1 MLTEKQIKREEKKMI
16 KSFKHFL
23 LVALATLMLV
33 LGSSKI
39 AFSKTVEIVMA
50 APDWPPTRFMQE
62 YFNSNF
68 PQSGDTE
75 VKLTLDFIPWDT
87 FYTNVAASLTS
98 GEERYNMIV
107 SDSQWLGAFIEGGY
121 FQKLNKYIDAD
132 PELQAIFD
140 DMHQGYKE
148 GYTTYPYKSENYYGF
163 PQFPDNYVNFYR
175 TDIFCNPDENAAF
188 RAKYGK
194 KLPCTY
200 ADWEIV
206 VWDDVFD
213 INEFLTRKKGEMMAG
228 KPLEDDIYGVTYQA
242 GKAYDFS
249 SMQINGF
256 FWQHGG
262 DIWREDQQPDAQAEG
277 VVNSDINV
285 TALTKYLDLLGTMH
299 PSHKTGGMGIFEMQ
313 ALYLEGKIASM
324 INWVG
329 LGAPV
334 VDPKL
339 SKVNDITGYARQ
351 PGTMQ
356 ADGTISRWANLGGQ
370 PFVMTTWMTDE
381 EIEASFKVIKWWLSY
396 DVQIAAVKA
405 GGQSCMKS
413 IIYSDGYN
421 ALAPWNAAYVA
432 SMDWQKDVWHI
443 PEFFELLTQQQ
454 EEFDKAITGQQDART
469 TLNNIAEFQQ
479 ELLEEVDRIN

>member
-1 MLTEKQIKREEKKMI
+1 MGGKMLNLTKRT
-16 KSFKHFL
+16 FL
-23 LVALATLMLV
+23 AFLASIVFTLGV
-33 LGSSKI
+33 TK
-39 AFSKTVEIVMA
+39 AVQSKTVEIIMA

-75 VKLTLDFIPWDT
+75 IKLTLDFIPWDT

-98 GEERYNMIV
+98 GEDKYSMIV

-175 TDIFCNPDENAAF
+175 TDIVCNPDENAAF

-200 ADWEIV
+200 ADWEV
-206 VWDDVFD
+206 TVWDDIFD

-228 KPLEDDIYGVTYQA
+228 KPLEDDMFGVTYQA

-256 FWQHGG
+256 FWQYGG
-262 DIWREDQQPDAQAEG
+262 DIWREDQQPNAQAVG

-285 TALTKYLDLLGTMH
+285 EALTKYLDLLATMH

-334 VDPKL
+334 VDPNL
-339 SKVNDITGYARQ
+339 SKVYDITGYARQ

-370 PFVMTTWMTDE
+370 PFVLTTWMTDE
-381 EIEASFKVIKWWLSY
+381 EIDASFKIIKWWLSF
-396 DVQIAAVKA
+396 DTQIAAVKA

-454 EEFDKAITGQQDART
+454 EEFDKAITGQQDAQT
-469 TLNNIAEFQQ
+469 TLDNIAEFQQ
-479 ELLEEVDRIN
+479 ELLEEVDRIQ

>member
-1 MLTEKQIKREEKKMI
+1 MFNLTKK
-16 KSFKHFL
+16 FL
-23 LVALATLMLV
+23 LAFLASIV
-33 LGSSKI
+33 FSVGVSKTVS
-39 AFSKTVEIVMA
+39 AKTVEIIMA

-75 VKLTLDFIPWDT
+75 IKLTLDFIPWDN

-98 GEERYNMIV
+98 GEQKYSMIV

-175 TDIFCNPDENAAF
+175 TDIFCNPEENAAF

-206 VWDDVFD
+206 VWDDIFD
-213 INEFLTRKKGEMMAG
+213 INEFLTRKKGEMLAG
-228 KPLEDDIYGVTYQA
+228 KPLEDDMFGVTYQA

-256 FWQHGG
+256 FWQYGG
-262 DIWREDQQPDAQAEG
+262 DIWREDQQPDAQAIG

-285 TALTKYLDLLGTMH
+285 AALTKYLDLLATMH

-334 VDPKL
+334 VDPNL
-339 SKVNDITGYARQ
+339 SKVHDITGYARQ

-356 ADGTISRWANLGGQ
+356 DDGTISRWANLGGQ

-381 EIEASFKVIKWWLSY
+381 EIEASFKIIKWWLSF
-396 DVQIAAVKA
+396 DTQIAAVKA

-454 EEFDKAITGQQDART
+454 EEFDKAITGQQDAKT
-469 TLNNIAEFQQ
+469 TLDNIAEFQQ
-479 ELLEEVDRIN
+479 ELLEEVGRIE

>member
-1 MLTEKQIKREEKKMI
+1 MFKNIISGGKMLNLTKK
-16 KSFKHFL
+16 FL
-23 LVALATLMLV
+23 LAFLASIV
-33 LGSSKI
+33 FSVGVSKTVN
-39 AFSKTVEIVMA
+39 AKTVEIIMA

-68 PQSGDTE
+68 PQTGDTE
-75 VKLTLDFIPWDT
+75 IKLTLDFIPWDN

-98 GEERYNMIV
+98 GEQKYSMIV

-206 VWDDVFD
+206 VWDDIFD
-213 INEFLTRKKGEMMAG
+213 INEFLTRKKGEMLAG
-228 KPLEDDIYGVTYQA
+228 KVLEDDMFGVTYQA

-256 FWQHGG
+256 FWQYGG
-262 DIWREDQQPDAQAEG
+262 DIWREDQQPDAQAIG

-285 TALTKYLDLLGTMH
+285 AALTKYLDLLGTMH

-334 VDPKL
+334 VDPNL
-339 SKVNDITGYARQ
+339 SKVHDITGYARQ

-356 ADGTISRWANLGGQ
+356 DDGTISRWANLGGQ
-370 PFVMTTWMTDE
+370 PFVLTTWMTDD
-381 EIEASFKVIKWWLSY
+381 EIDAAFKIIKWWLSF
-396 DVQIAAVKA
+396 DTQIAAVKA

-454 EEFDKAITGQQDART
+454 EEFDKAITGQQDAKT
-469 TLNNIAEFQQ
+469 TLDNIAAFQQ
-479 ELLEEVDRIN
+479 ELLEEVDRIQ

>member
-1 MLTEKQIKREEKKMI
+1 MGGKMLNLAKKT
-16 KSFKHFL
+16 FL
-23 LVALATLMLV
+23 AFLASIV
-33 LGSSKI
+33 LSIGVSK
-39 AFSKTVEIVMA
+39 AVQSKTVEIIMA

-75 VKLTLDFIPWDT
+75 IKLTLDFIPWDT

-98 GEERYNMIV
+98 GEEKYSMIV

-200 ADWEIV
+200 ADWEV
-206 VWDDVFD
+206 TVWDDIFD

-228 KPLEDDIYGVTYQA
+228 KPLEDDMFGVTYQA

-256 FWQHGG
+256 FWQYGG
-262 DIWREDQQPDAQAEG
+262 DIWREDQQPNAQAVG

-285 TALTKYLDLLGTMH
+285 EALTKYLDLLATMH

-334 VDPKL
+334 VDPSL
-339 SKVNDITGYARQ
+339 SKVYDITGYARQ

-381 EIEASFKVIKWWLSY
+381 EIDASFKIIKWWLSF
-396 DVQIAAVKA
+396 DTQIAAVKA

-454 EEFDKAITGQQDART
+454 EEFDKAITGQQDAKT
-469 TLNNIAEFQQ
+469 TLDNIAEFQQ
-479 ELLEEVDRIN
+479 ELLEEVDRIQ

>member
-1 MLTEKQIKREEKKMI
+1 MLNLTKKI
-16 KSFKHFL
+16 LLAFL
-23 LVALATLMLV
+23 ASIVFS
-33 LGSSKI
+33 LGVSKTVN
-39 AFSKTVEIVMA
+39 SKTVEIIMA

-62 YFNSNF
+62 YFNSSF
-68 PQSGDTE
+68 PQEGDTE
-75 VKLTLDFIPWDT
+75 IKLTLDFIPWDN

-98 GEERYNMIV
+98 GEQKYSMIV

-206 VWDDVFD
+206 VWDDIFD

-228 KPLEDDIYGVTYQA
+228 KPLEDDMFGVTYQA

-256 FWQHGG
+256 FWQFGG
-262 DIWREDQQPDAQAEG
+262 DIWREDQQPDAQAIG

-285 TALTKYLDLLGTMH
+285 EALTKYLDLLATMH

-334 VDPKL
+334 VDPNL

-356 ADGTISRWANLGGQ
+356 DDGTISRWANLGGQ
-370 PFVMTTWMTDE
+370 PFVLTTWMTDE
-381 EIEASFKVIKWWLSY
+381 EIEASFKIIKWWLSY
-396 DVQIAAVKA
+396 DVQIEAVKA

-454 EEFDKAITGQQDART
+454 EEFDKAITGQQDAKT
-469 TLNNIAEFQQ
+469 TLDNIAEFQQ
-479 ELLEEVDRIN
+479 ELLEEVGRIE

>member
-1 MLTEKQIKREEKKMI
+1 MLNLTKK
-16 KSFKHFL
+16 FL
-23 LVALATLMLV
+23 LAFLASIV
-33 LGSSKI
+33 FSVGVSKTVN
-39 AFSKTVEIVMA
+39 AKTVEIIMA

-75 VKLTLDFIPWDT
+75 IKLTLDFIPWDN

-98 GEERYNMIV
+98 GEQKYSMIV

-206 VWDDVFD
+206 VWDDIFD
-213 INEFLTRKKGEMMAG
+213 INEFLTRKKGEMLAG
-228 KPLEDDIYGVTYQA
+228 KPLEDDMFGVTYQA

-256 FWQHGG
+256 FWQYGG
-262 DIWREDQQPDAQAEG
+262 DIWREDQQPDAQAIG

-285 TALTKYLDLLGTMH
+285 AALTKYLDLLATMH

-334 VDPKL
+334 VDPNL
-339 SKVNDITGYARQ
+339 SKVHDITGYARQ

-356 ADGTISRWANLGGQ
+356 DDGTISRWANLGGQ
-370 PFVMTTWMTDE
+370 PFVLTTWMTDE
-381 EIEASFKVIKWWLSY
+381 EIDAAFKIIKWWLSF
-396 DVQIAAVKA
+396 DTQIAAVKA

-454 EEFDKAITGQQDART
+454 EEFDKAITGQQDAQT
-469 TLNNIAEFQQ
+469 TLDNIAEFQQ
-479 ELLEEVDRIN
+479 ELLEEVDRIQ

>member
-1 MLTEKQIKREEKKMI
+1 MLNLTKKL
-16 KSFKHFL
+16 L
-23 LVALATLMLV
+23 LVFLTSIV
-33 LGSSKI
+33 LSIGVSK
-39 AFSKTVEIVMA
+39 AVQSKTVEIIMA

-62 YFNSNF
+62 YFNSNY
-68 PQSGDTE
+68 PQSDDME

-98 GEERYNMIV
+98 GEEKYNMIV

-206 VWDDVFD
+206 VWDDIFD
-213 INEFLTRKKGEMMAG
+213 INEFLTRKKGEMMSG

-285 TALTKYLDLLGTMH
+285 AALTKYLDLLGTMH

-381 EIEASFKVIKWWLSY
+381 EIEASFRVIKWWLSY

-454 EEFDKAITGQQDART
+454 EEFDKAITGQQDAKT
-469 TLNNIAEFQQ
+469 TLDNIAEFQQ
-479 ELLEEVDRIN
+479 ELLEEVDRIQ

>member
-1 MLTEKQIKREEKKMI
+1 MI
-16 KSFKHFL
+16 KSLKNFL
-23 LVALATLMLV
+23 LVTLATLMFV
-33 LGSSKI
+33 FGTAKI
-39 AFSKTVEIVMA
+39 ASSKTVEIVMA

-256 FWQHGG
+256 FWQYGG
-262 DIWREDQQPDAQAEG
+262 DIWREDQQPDAQAVG

-285 TALTKYLDLLGTMH
+285 AALTKYLDLLGTMH

-381 EIEASFKVIKWWLSY
+381 EIEASFRVIKWWLSY

-454 EEFDKAITGQQDART
+454 EEFDKAITGQQDAKT
-469 TLNNIAEFQQ
+469 TLDNIAEFQQ
-479 ELLEEVDRIN
+479 ELLEEVDRIQ

>member
-1 MLTEKQIKREEKKMI
+1 MLNLTKK
-16 KSFKHFL
+16 FL
-23 LVALATLMLV
+23 LAFLASIV
-33 LGSSKI
+33 FSVGVSKTVN
-39 AFSKTVEIVMA
+39 AKTVEIIMA

-75 VKLTLDFIPWDT
+75 IKLTLDFIPWDN

-98 GEERYNMIV
+98 GEQKYSMIV

-206 VWDDVFD
+206 VWDDIFD
-213 INEFLTRKKGEMMAG
+213 INEFLTRKKGEMLAG
-228 KPLEDDIYGVTYQA
+228 KPLEDDMFGVTYQA

-256 FWQHGG
+256 FWQYGG
-262 DIWREDQQPDAQAEG
+262 DIWREDQQPDAQAIG

-285 TALTKYLDLLGTMH
+285 AALTKYLDLLATMH

-334 VDPKL
+334 VDPNL
-339 SKVNDITGYARQ
+339 SKVHDITGYARQ

-356 ADGTISRWANLGGQ
+356 DDGTISRWANLGGQ
-370 PFVMTTWMTDE
+370 PFVLTTWMTDE
-381 EIEASFKVIKWWLSY
+381 EIDAAFKIIKWWLSF
-396 DVQIAAVKA
+396 DTQIAAVKA

-454 EEFDKAITGQQDART
+454 EEFDKAITGQQDAKT
-469 TLNNIAEFQQ
+469 TLDNIAEFQQ
-479 ELLEEVDRIN
+479 ELLEEVDRIQ

>member
-1 MLTEKQIKREEKKMI
+1 MLNLTKKI
-16 KSFKHFL
+16 LLAFL
-23 LVALATLMLV
+23 ASIIFSIGV
-33 LGSSKI
+33 SKTVS
-39 AFSKTVEIVMA
+39 AKTVEIIMA

-62 YFNSNF
+62 YFNSSF
-68 PQSGDTE
+68 PQEGDTE
-75 VKLTLDFIPWDT
+75 IKLTLDFIPWDN

-98 GEERYNMIV
+98 GEQKYSMIV

-206 VWDDVFD
+206 VWDDIFD
-213 INEFLTRKKGEMMAG
+213 INEFLTRKKGEMLAG
-228 KPLEDDIYGVTYQA
+228 KPLEDDMFGVTYQA

-256 FWQHGG
+256 FWQYGG
-262 DIWREDQQPDAQAEG
+262 DIWREDQQPDAQAIG

-285 TALTKYLDLLGTMH
+285 AALTKYLDLLATMH

-334 VDPKL
+334 VDPNL
-339 SKVNDITGYARQ
+339 SKVHDITGYARQ

-356 ADGTISRWANLGGQ
+356 DDGTISRWANLGGQ
-370 PFVMTTWMTDE
+370 PFVLTTWMTDE
-381 EIEASFKVIKWWLSY
+381 EIDAAFTIIKWWLSF
-396 DVQIAAVKA
+396 DTQIAAVKA

-454 EEFDKAITGQQDART
+454 EEFDKAITGQQDAQT
-469 TLNNIAEFQQ
+469 TLDNIAEFQQ
-479 ELLEEVDRIN
+479 ELLEEVDRIQ

>member
-1 MLTEKQIKREEKKMI
+1 MLNLTKK
-16 KSFKHFL
+16 FL
-23 LVALATLMLV
+23 LAFLASIV
-33 LGSSKI
+33 FSVGVSKTVS
-39 AFSKTVEIVMA
+39 AKTVEIIMA

-75 VKLTLDFIPWDT
+75 IKLTLDFIPWDN

-98 GEERYNMIV
+98 GEQKYSMIV

-132 PELQAIFD
+132 PELQAIFE

-175 TDIFCNPDENAAF
+175 TDIFCNPEENAAF

-206 VWDDVFD
+206 VWDDIFD
-213 INEFLTRKKGEMMAG
+213 INEFLTRKKGEMLAG
-228 KPLEDDIYGVTYQA
+228 KPLEDDMFGVTYQA

-256 FWQHGG
+256 FWQYGG
-262 DIWREDQQPDAQAEG
+262 DIWREDQQPDAQAIG

-285 TALTKYLDLLGTMH
+285 AALTKYLDLLGTMH

-334 VDPKL
+334 VDPNL
-339 SKVNDITGYARQ
+339 SKVHDITGYARQ

-356 ADGTISRWANLGGQ
+356 DDGTISRWANLGGQ
-370 PFVMTTWMTDE
+370 PFVLTTWMTQDE
-381 EIEASFKVIKWWLSY
+381 IDAAFTIIKWWLSY
-396 DVQIAAVKA
+396 DTQIAAVKA

-454 EEFDKAITGQQDART
+454 EEFDKAITGQQDAKT
-469 TLNNIAEFQQ
+469 TLDNIAEFQQ
-479 ELLEEVDRIN
+479 ELLEEVDRIQ

>member
-1 MLTEKQIKREEKKMI
+1 MFNLTKK
-16 KSFKHFL
+16 FL
-23 LVALATLMLV
+23 LAFLASIV
-33 LGSSKI
+33 FSVGVSKTVS
-39 AFSKTVEIVMA
+39 AKTVEIIMA

-75 VKLTLDFIPWDT
+75 IKLTLDFIPWDN

-98 GEERYNMIV
+98 GEQKYSMIV

-206 VWDDVFD
+206 VWDDIFD
-213 INEFLTRKKGEMMAG
+213 INEFLTRKKGEMLAG
-228 KPLEDDIYGVTYQA
+228 KVLEDDMFGVTYQA

-256 FWQHGG
+256 FWQYGG
-262 DIWREDQQPDAQAEG
+262 DIWREDQQPDAQAIG

-285 TALTKYLDLLGTMH
+285 AALTKYLDLLATMH

-334 VDPKL
+334 VDPNL
-339 SKVNDITGYARQ
+339 SKVHDITGYARQ

-356 ADGTISRWANLGGQ
+356 DDGTISRWANLGGQ
-370 PFVMTTWMTDE
+370 PFVLTTWMTDE
-381 EIEASFKVIKWWLSY
+381 EIDAAFKIIKWWLSF
-396 DVQIAAVKA
+396 DTQIAAVKA

-454 EEFDKAITGQQDART
+454 EEFDKAITGQQDAQT
-469 TLNNIAEFQQ
+469 TLDNIAEFQQ
-479 ELLEEVDRIN
+479 ELLEEVDRIQ